1 MNQDQ
6 TPDPPEPKRSSAVLI
21 VDSEFHEYER
31 VQQATDD
38 LDVVLY
44 WARSANEAI
53 EILESVAIDVVIADW
68 EIEGLNAVRLA
79 SRIKAEPRWRA
90 IHTIVMAEPRRLEE
104 QVRAMEAGADDF
116 LAKPIHPILLR
127 ERIRVGLRMRAI
139 QDKNS
144 AYEQRQTILAA
155 AVTFAHKINNPLC
168 AILGNTTLIKEE
180 LADLGETPL
189 CAILREQVQ
198 TIEDEATRIGQVV
211 RQFQDVKKPILKS
224 YMGEAKMIELP
235 GTDK

>member
-1 MNQDQ
+1 MSQDQ
-6 TPDPPEPKRSSAVLI
+6 TLNPPGPKHSSAVLI
-21 VDSEFHEYER
+21 VDTEFHEYER
-31 VQQATDD
+31 VQQATED

-53 EILESVAIDVVIADW
+53 EILESARIDLVIADW

-144 AYEQRQTILAA
+144 EYEQRQTILAA

-168 AILGNTTLIKEE
+168 AILGNATLIKEE
-180 LADLGETPL
+180 LADLDESQLTS
-189 CAILREQVQ
+189 ILREQIQ
-198 TIEDEATRIGQVV
+198 TIEDEATRIAQVV
-211 RQFQDVKKPILKS
+211 KQFQDVKKPILKS
-224 YMGEAKMIELP
+224 YMGRAQMIELP
-235 GTDK
+235 GRNE